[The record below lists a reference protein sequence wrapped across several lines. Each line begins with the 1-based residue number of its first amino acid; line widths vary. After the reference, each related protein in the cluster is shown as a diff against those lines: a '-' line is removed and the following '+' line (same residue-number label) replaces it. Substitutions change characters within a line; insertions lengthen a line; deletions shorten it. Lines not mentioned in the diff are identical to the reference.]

1 MGNYTDFYPTENVIE
16 WLKGDTEATVTF
28 CQGNRFTTMV
38 RKLAEKYPDRI
49 RITHDDNKTFMA
61 KIPVSTIRISV
72 IEQNLTE
79 EERKAVGE
87 RLRNSRINAATMSES
102 GKS

>member
-1 MGNYTDFYPTENVIE
+1 MGNFTDFYPTENVIE
-16 WLKGDTEATVTF
+16 WLKGEREATVTF
-28 CQGNRFTTMV
+28 CQGNKFASKV
-38 RKLAEKYPDRI
+38 RKLAEKYPDKVK
-49 RITHDDNKTFMA
+49 ITHDDNKTFMA
-61 KIPVSTIRISV
+61 KIPVSAIRISV

-87 RLRNSRINAATMSES
+87 RLRNSRINAATMSET